1 MALEGKDLEIHIAA
15 LFEAMTRASAK
26 TNYTVDLNRSDC
38 YVSLVF
44 TTYNDGGVINRKSV
58 NQYNEDG
65 IMNHLLYNEVFTV
78 RNGYR
83 KEYRKLDRLDQH
95 VSLNA
100 VEMLRELS
108 ANFKN
113 YGVDFMNIYN
123 EELDKAIHEG
133 MKANAE

>member
-26 TNYTVDLNRSDC
+26 TNYTVDLNRSDH

-44 TTYNDGGVINRKSV
+44 STYDDGGVISRN
-58 NQYNEDG
+58 
-65 IMNHLLYNEVFTV
+65 MNHIIYNEVFTV

-83 KEYRKLDRLDQH
+83 KEYRKLDRFDQH
-95 VSLNA
+95 VTLNA

-113 YGVDFMNIYN
+113 HGVDFMNIYN

>member
-26 TNYTVDLNRSDC
+26 TNYTVDLNRSDH

-44 TTYNDGGVINRKSV
+44 STYDDGGVISRN
-58 NQYNEDG
+58 
-65 IMNHLLYNEVFTV
+65 MNHIIYNEVFTV

-83 KEYRKLDRLDQH
+83 KEYRKLDRFDQH
-95 VSLNA
+95 VNLDA

-113 YGVDFMNIYN
+113 HGVDFMNIYN
-123 EELDKAIHEG
+123 EELDKAIHEE

>member
-44 TTYNDGGVINRKSV
+44 TTYDDGGVINRK
-58 NQYNEDG
+58 NEDG
-65 IMNHLLYNEVFTV
+65 IMNHLLYNEVFSV

-83 KEYRKLDRLDQH
+83 KEYRKLDRFDQH
-95 VSLNA
+95 VILDA

-113 YGVDFMNIYN
+113 YGIDFMKLYD

>member
-26 TNYTVDLNRSDC
+26 TNYTVDLSRSDC

-44 TTYNDGGVINRKSV
+44 TTYDDGGVIDRK
-58 NQYNEDG
+58 NEG
-65 IMNHLLYNEVFTV
+65 IMNRLLYNEVFTV

-83 KEYRKLDRLDQH
+83 KEYRKLDRFDQH
-95 VSLNA
+95 VDLDA

-113 YGVDFMNIYN
+113 HGVDFMNIYN
-123 EELDKAIHEG
+123 EELDKAIHEE

>member
-26 TNYTVDLNRSDC
+26 TNYAVDLNRSEH

-44 TTYNDGGVINRKSV
+44 STYDDGGVKSRNMNR
-58 NQYNEDG
+58 
-65 IMNHLLYNEVFTV
+65 IIYNEVFTV

-83 KEYRKLDRLDQH
+83 KEYRKLDRFDQH
-95 VSLNA
+95 VILNA

-113 YGVDFMNIYN
+113 HGVDFMNIYN

>member
-26 TNYTVDLNRSDC
+26 TNYAVDLTRSDC
-38 YVSLVF
+38 HISLVF
-44 TTYNDGGVINRKSV
+44 TTYDDGGVINRK
-58 NQYNEDG
+58 NEGG
-65 IMNHLLYNEVFTV
+65 IMNHLLYNEVFSV

-83 KEYRKLDRLDQH
+83 KEYRKLDRFDQH
-95 VSLNA
+95 VNLDA
-100 VEMLRELS
+100 IEMLRELS

-113 YGVDFMNIYN
+113 HGVDFMNIYS

>member
-26 TNYTVDLNRSDC
+26 TNYTVDLSRSEN

-44 TTYNDGGVINRKSV
+44 STYDDGGVISRN
-58 NQYNEDG
+58 
-65 IMNHLLYNEVFTV
+65 MNHIIYNEVFTV

-83 KEYRKLDRLDQH
+83 EEYRKLDRFDQH
-95 VSLNA
+95 VSLNEN
-100 VEMLRELS
+100 EMLRELS

-113 YGVDFMNIYN
+113 HGVDFMNIYN
-123 EELDKAIHEG
+123 EELDKAIREG

>member
-44 TTYNDGGVINRKSV
+44 TTYNDGGVINRK
-58 NQYNEDG
+58 NEDG
-65 IMNHLLYNEVFTV
+65 FMNHLLYNEVFSV

-83 KEYRKLDRLDQH
+83 KEYRKLDRFDQH
-95 VSLNA
+95 VDLDA

-113 YGVDFMNIYN
+113 HGVDFMNIYS
-123 EELDKAIHEG
+123 EELDKAIHEE

>member
-26 TNYTVDLNRSDC
+26 TNYTVDLNRSDR

-44 TTYNDGGVINRKSV
+44 TTYDDGGVINRK
-58 NQYNEDG
+58 NEDG
-65 IMNHLLYNEVFTV
+65 IMNHLLYNEVFSV

-83 KEYRKLDRLDQH
+83 KEYRKLDRFDQH
-95 VSLNA
+95 VNLDA

-113 YGVDFMNIYN
+113 HGVDFMIIYN

>member
-44 TTYNDGGVINRKSV
+44 TTYDDGGVKNRK
-58 NQYNEDG
+58 NEDG
-65 IMNHLLYNEVFTV
+65 IMNRLLYNEVFSV

-83 KEYRKLDRLDQH
+83 KEYRKLDRFDQH
-95 VSLNA
+95 VILDA

-113 YGVDFMNIYN
+113 YGIDFMKLYD

>member
-26 TNYTVDLNRSDC
+26 TNYTVDLSRSDC
-38 YVSLVF
+38 SVSLVF
-44 TTYNDGGVINRKSV
+44 TTYNDGGVIFRK
-58 NQYNEDG
+58 NEDG
-65 IMNHLLYNEVFTV
+65 IMNDLLYNEVFTV
-78 RNGYR
+78 RNGYL
-83 KEYRKLDRLDQH
+83 KECRKLDRFGQH
-95 VSLNA
+95 VKLDA

-113 YGVDFMNIYN
+113 HGVDFMNIYN

>member
-26 TNYTVDLNRSDC
+26 TNYTVDLNRSNS

-44 TTYNDGGVINRKSV
+44 STYNDGGVISRNMNR
-58 NQYNEDG
+58 
-65 IMNHLLYNEVFTV
+65 IIYNEVFTV

-83 KEYRKLDRLDQH
+83 KEYRKLDRFDQH
-95 VSLNA
+95 VGLNA

-113 YGVDFMNIYN
+113 HGVDFMNIYN